1 MNVGSLQ
8 IDIIANLARL
18 QTDMNK
24 ANQTVDSAMRNIDKS
39 VGVAKNAFA
48 GLVGSLG
55 VGSIIKLADE
65 YKRFDSQLKLATKST
80 KEYEQAYSRV
90 LNIARTSQSDVGA
103 IGVLYA
109 RLSNNLKEFG
119 TSQKDIGN
127 ITESVALSL
136 RVSNATVQETNSVML
151 QLSQSFGSGRINGQ
165 EFLAVSEGAPIIMRQ
180 LAKSLGVTYGELKEL
195 SSQGK
200 LTSEALKTALT
211 DPAYLAGLQE
221 QVKSV
226 GTISS
231 AMTVLINNL
240 KVFIGEQDK
249 ASGAGQ
255 ALAQTIIFIGDNLNT
270 LANVGFALLIGRIAQ
285 SVTAIRTKIVASQAE
300 RQQIILTSIAEQEAT
315 AKSAADTARVLG
327 LQQLKATAK
336 LRIAEANVLEAK
348 SSLEV
353 AAGTAREA
361 GALAVLEAATYKAV
375 IAKGQLAKVNGVV
388 GVSMAN
394 NASATTLLA
403 AQNAKL
409 AASATAASNA
419 IGVKAGA
426 VKALSGVISLLG
438 GALGVTT
445 IALTGF
451 YFWINKALDEK
462 KLDQYGTAIDGIRER
477 AKTLQ
482 KQTEQ
487 GLGLNNAFAGELSNI
502 KDLEKARDGL
512 FTKLKAQ
519 EKLKRTDSIFFN
531 EESYKK
537 TAIEYVQATKDIENA
552 QKDLSFSVQQYNEKI
567 AQSNKKVTES
577 STSNVANI
585 KEAANAKKQAD
596 EEEKRRREQ
605 ESATRLSQIEHEYT
619 VKANR
624 ADDLLDKIAQ
634 EDEAKE
640 KIYKADLK
648 RIKDLQEI
656 ANDNFKK
663 AQDAQKEL
671 DREAK
676 QISQDLG
683 RSLTDALFRGFE
695 SGKSFAENFKDTL
708 LNSFRTLVLRPS
720 IEFLINSSGIGQV
733 LAGIT
738 GGSTSVSGLA
748 GQSGGGIGGLFSSI
762 GSIFDRGNSSIVG
775 AIEGF
780 GASIANGLGGIRD
793 SIGGFIGQN
802 ASLVANVGS
811 FAGAALS
818 LLQGDIKGAAFQGAG
833 AGIGLAL
840 GGPIGG
846 AIGSFLGGA
855 VGGLFGG
862 KKQPPRQAGVG
873 SASFINGVLT
883 SSGGAFGGR
892 TTTNAGIAGGLEQ
905 ATAAFASSVGTLLA
919 AFGKDGNVTAF
930 AKYLG
935 RAKSS
940 AYFQIGS
947 TVEGKNSFEVGK
959 YKDAFSEANFQQFID
974 RLLGV
979 EIVKVIQNSSLSDG
993 VKKFFDGL
1001 TKKEDVLETINTL
1014 STLNQ
1019 ALKNLPPIFDAVR
1032 NAIDTTAYTTSIQA
1046 LQAQFQATQTFV
1058 ELFYSETE
1066 KFDIFTGQIIAQ
1078 FEAINVALPR
1088 TAKEYRDMVE
1098 AIDVVDEATRDQFN
1112 GLIAL
1117 APAFDSYLKQLEAQ
1131 KQLTQQIA
1139 GIDINKFRT
1148 FLDFNVARS
1157 YVGAGLNIPAA
1168 NMPSYDVG
1176 TSYVPND
1183 GIAMLHQGEAVLTRS
1198 DNQSM
1203 TSNTSAMVSLLNR
1216 VVSELNDMK
1225 LDIKRGADSS
1235 VRTARELEDITGG
1248 DIVLLTQAA

>member
-361 GALAVLEAATYKAV
+361 GALAVLESATYKAV

-671 DREAK
+671 DRESK

-708 LNSFRTLVLRPS
+708 LNSFRTLVLSPS

-738 GGSTSVSGLA
+738 GGATSVSGLA

-780 GASIANGLGGIRD
+780 GASISNGLGGIRD

-802 ASLVANVGS
+802 SALIGKIAPFASVG
-811 FAGAALS
+811 LS
-818 LLQGDIKGAAFQGAG
+818 LLQGDVKGALGAG
-833 AGIGLAL
+833 LGAALSLTPLGPVGGI
-840 GGPIGG
+840 
-846 AIGSFLGGA
+846 IGSL
-855 VGGLFGG
+855 VGGSLFGG

-940 AYFQIGS
+940 AFFQIGS

-1098 AIDVVDEATRDQFN
+1098 AIEVVDEATRDQFN